1 MLVLEPS
8 RAPRGIVLF
17 GPGAGG
23 EPSRYAGLL
32 DGFVDAGFVVLAPTH
47 ERFDPRTVTTQQLQE
62 RVVGLKNA
70 LSDYGD
76 TQLPVVAAGHSV
88 GGWAALCLAGGQP
101 WTQDGQ
107 EIAVTTEER
116 VSRLVLY
123 APTVGWFRAP
133 EALAKVRQPIIVHAG
148 ASDTITPPTT
158 AELLR
163 TAPAPVSIRV
173 HNNVGHYDFMTE
185 LPPGVAPTSGLD
197 RQAFLSELIESVVTD
212 EA

>member
-1 MLVLEPS
+1 MLVLEPPKA
-8 RAPRGIVLF
+8 RRGIVLF

-23 EPSRYAGLL
+23 QPGRYEELL

-62 RVVGLKNA
+62 RVVGLKKM

-76 TQLPVVAAGHSV
+76 SHLPVIAAGHSV
-88 GGWAALCLAGGQP
+88 GGWAALCLAGARP

-116 VSRLVLY
+116 ASRLVLY

-148 ASDTITPPTT
+148 ANDTITPPAT

-163 TAPAPVSIRV
+163 AAPAPVSIRI
-173 HNNVGHYDFMTE
+173 HKNVGHYDFMTE
-185 LPPGVAPTSGLD
+185 LPPAVAPTTGLD
-197 RQAFLSELIESVVTD
+197 RQAFLGELIESVVAD
-212 EA
+212 EV